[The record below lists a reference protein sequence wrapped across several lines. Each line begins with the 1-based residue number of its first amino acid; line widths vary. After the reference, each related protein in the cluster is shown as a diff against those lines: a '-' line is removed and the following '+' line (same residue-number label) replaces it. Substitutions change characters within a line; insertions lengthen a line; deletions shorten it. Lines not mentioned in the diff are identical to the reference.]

1 MAIPAAAA
9 TMNLDVLESLF
20 IDYEPKNCYF
30 LGDLFHSATNEE
42 WFDFRRL
49 CLKYNHI
56 HFTLVTGNHDAK
68 LVKYLKTSEND
79 WLNRC
84 DTFELYPFLLAHEPL
99 DHLTDNS
106 LVGEQKNLFR
116 LCGHYHPKVKLVG
129 LGKQQISMPCFHF
142 SENQGI
148 LPSFGQF
155 TGGCFIKVREGDRVI
170 GVMNDKI
177 YPIGPSG

>member
-1 MAIPAAAA
+1 
-9 TMNLDVLESLF
+9 
-20 IDYEPKNCYF
+20 
-30 LGDLFHSATNEE
+30 
-42 WFDFRRL
+42 
-49 CLKYNHI
+49 
-56 HFTLVTGNHDAK
+56 
-68 LVKYLKTSEND
+68 VKYLQTSEND

-84 DTFELYPFLLAHEPL
+84 DTLELYPFLLAHEPL
-99 DHLTDNS
+99 DHLPDNS

-116 LCGHYHPKVKLVG
+116 LCGHVHPKVKLVG

-177 YPIGPSG
+177 YPIGLSE